1 MWENIIKELKV
12 SAMNQLNRIEE
23 QIAILEHRVET
34 LPEGKIKT
42 CTRKGG
48 FTSVYYCYENEE
60 GKTIV
65 DRYLSKAKDS
75 ELIKKLAQKQY
86 YSDVLTSL
94 KNEQKSLSN
103 MCKSYKPEEKY
114 KVYEGL
120 VESRKQYITNL
131 YNTPEKIYEKWCSE
145 PFLPYEEYK
154 QKLIHRTDRG
164 ELVRSKS
171 EVIIANKLYQYK
183 DVIYYK
189 YEAPLYLKSLGEE
202 VRPDFTIMRK
212 KDAKIFYWEHEGML
226 DTEKYANKNV
236 RKINGYIKDGIIP
249 GDKLILTFETS
260 EIPVDIECVERLI
273 QGLI

>member
-1 MWENIIKELKV
+1 
-12 SAMNQLNRIEE
+12 MNQLNRIEE

-34 LPEGKIKT
+34 LPKGKIKT
-42 CTRKGG
+42 CTRKDG
-48 FTSVYYCYENEE
+48 FISIYYCYENEE

-65 DRYLSKAKDS
+65 DRYLSKTKDS

-86 YSDVLTSL
+86 YSDVLTNL
-94 KNEQKSLSN
+94 KNEQKALSV

-114 KVYEGL
+114 MVYEGL
-120 VESRKQYITNL
+120 QESRKQYISNVFTA
-131 YNTPEKIYEKWCSE
+131 PEKLYEKWCRE

-154 QKLIHRTDRG
+154 QKLIHRTERG

-212 KDAKIFYWEHEGML
+212 KDAKIIYWEHEGML

-273 QGLI
+273 QRLI